1 MPRLL
6 QKVLPF
12 IATACLCASTH
23 VLALGG
29 LHFPP
34 MVSVVEFHNRFLDH
48 YFLTADPAEIAAIEA
63 GVAGPGWQRTGF
75 AFSAWG
81 LNDVGQSCAGCVPAA
96 RFYGTP
102 GLGPNSHFY
111 TAQADE
117 AAGLRRADSGWTYE
131 KDAFHTWVPEADGSC
146 AFDHLVPVY
155 RLYNGR
161 WMFNDSNHRYVTSQ
175 RVRNE
180 MIAGGWADEGAR
192 FCVAGKV
199 EVPFQAFKV
208 EVPLAQRILPS
219 AECEDES
226 RGLGGCLA
234 VNNLPV
240 PALRAGPFDP
250 LASGTFAAVTGVYSH
265 EVYWAGGGYGITPEL
280 LAQGQFVNA
289 FTGPNGLASWFG
301 IHIDTHGR
309 EGSSYASINPLY
321 QMRTSREPGIDER
334 FYPFAEM
341 GLPSEAEL
349 SIQFTLYVRHI
360 NVHDGHSHAY
370 GHPTLEFIDA
380 RSGEHLYFTALAY
393 GRPSGTDYLA
403 PDVGTGKV
411 IVGTEFRS
419 DTPYGRSL
427 RARTLSTPP
436 GFIGAADG
444 VFDFRM
450 AREEFQRV
458 IDAARTLNPRLSPDP
473 ADYLVDNFHFN
484 NEVVGNAEIGMGLGQ
499 FSLRLVARS
508 Q

>member
-1 MPRLL
+1 MFRNFAAVLISAASLL
-6 QKVLPF
+6 
-12 IATACLCASTH
+12 ASAH
-23 VLALGG
+23 AFAFG
-29 LHFPP
+29 LQHLVPP
-34 MVSVVEFHNRFLDH
+34 VSVVEFHNRFLDH
-48 YFLTADPAEIAAIEA
+48 YFLTAEPDEIAAIDA
-63 GVAGPGWQRTGF
+63 GAAGPGWQRTGF
-75 AFSAWG
+75 GFSAWG
-81 LNDVGQSCAGCVPAA
+81 LNDLAQSCPGCVPVA

-117 AAGLRRADSGWTYE
+117 AAGLRRAGTGWTYE
-131 KDAFHTWVPEADGSC
+131 KDAFHTWVPAADGTC
-146 AFDHLVPVY
+146 AFDLVPVY

-161 WMFNDSNHRYVTSQ
+161 WMFNDSNHRYVTSP

-180 MIAGGWADEGAR
+180 MIARGWADEGAR
-192 FCVAGKV
+192 FCVAS
-199 EVPFQAFKV
+199 KV
-208 EVPLAQRILPS
+208 EVPLKAFKVEIPVTHRILPS

-226 RGLGGCLA
+226 RGVGACLA

-250 LASGTFAAVTGVYSH
+250 IAGGTFGAVTGVYSP
-265 EVYWAGGGYGITPEL
+265 EVYWAGGGYGTTPER
-280 LAQGQFVNA
+280 LAQGQFVNTV
-289 FTGPNGLASWFG
+289 TGPNGLATWFG
-301 IHIDTHGR
+301 IHIDTLGR

-321 QMRTSREPGIDER
+321 QMRTSHGWGADER
-334 FYPFAEM
+334 FFPFAT

-370 GHPTLEFIDA
+370 GHPTLELIDA

-403 PDVGTGKV
+403 PDIGTGKV
-411 IVGTEFRS
+411 IVGTEFRG

-427 RARTLSTPP
+427 RATTLSTPP
-436 GFIGAADG
+436 GFQGAANGD
-444 VFDFRM
+444 FDFRM

-458 IDAARTLNPRLSPDP
+458 VDAARTLNPRLSPDP